1 MALTDDVHGHE
12 GFVYVTKTDSGES
25 GLVPGECLEESGWYD
40 VSHHSTLMFMVIERC
55 MLLVH
60 VLCSVVYETFVFMFL
75 KCFVSVQHIYV
86 FSMLMLL

>member
-60 VLCSVVYETFVFMFL
+60 VLCSVVYETFVFYVSEMFYFGFNTFMFL
-75 KCFVSVQHIYV
+75 AC
-86 FSMLMLL
+86 